1 MEGFDIFAWASQA
14 ENHSEI
20 VPAFVEWLL
29 ASPTPERV
37 QQIRERLGDE
47 GIGIVARGVTE
58 KLMGSTTTADR
69 DLKNFPQR
77 FRELPEDFSKALF
90 GAHYQ
95 RLCDIA
101 LTCEVLFPLTSSHT
115 TAKPMVNADER
126 LFDYLARH
134 AELVKP
140 ESLSLGN
147 MPVTALRLNRP
158 MPF

>member
-69 DLKNFPQR
+69 DLKTFPNDLENCR
-77 FRELPEDFSKALF
+77 KTFRRRYLVPIISGCATLP
-90 GAHYQ
+90 
-95 RLCDIA
+95 
-101 LTCEVLFPLTSSHT
+101 
-115 TAKPMVNADER
+115 
-126 LFDYLARH
+126 
-134 AELVKP
+134 
-140 ESLSLGN
+140 
-147 MPVTALRLNRP
+147 
-158 MPF
+158 